1 LATTG
6 NSKLF
11 SHGAYSLLDKIAMV
25 FFGFLNVFFMARM
38 LSKAEVGVWVLF
50 TSVTAII
57 EMIRVGFIR
66 NPFITYLV
74 SAEGDDRKKIVTA
87 SFVLHVVLSLAMCAA
102 IVLGAIPLADFW
114 NSPGLTELFFVY
126 AINNLVFIPYHHF
139 EYLQQA
145 QLKFK
150 GIFVSN
156 VFRLGIFAAY
166 IAFRFVRGDT
176 PTLLELA
183 IAQTICTG
191 LGCFVAWYFVK
202 GTIDYS
208 RKVDWRLAS
217 ELFHYGK
224 FTLGTNISSMF
235 VKNTDSWMIGRMIST
250 AGVAIY
256 NPALRLSNLVEVPTL
271 AIAGVFFPQVAQKLK
286 ERGTEGVRDIYIKSV
301 SLILALT
308 IPVVLPLYIFA
319 ELAITLIFGPE
330 YVEAASILRVTLF
343 YTLIIPFNRQFGTV
357 MDGTKNPKIN
367 FYLLVLVAV
376 LNVIFNF
383 LFLTEFGVVG
393 SAFATLL
400 SYSCV
405 FVLNQVILYN
415 KFGVNTF
422 HVFTGI
428 FDWYKTGWNVFSRK
442 VLKGE
447 KKPYTS
453 A

>member
-1 LATTG
+1 LATSA
-6 NSKLF
+6 NPKLF
-11 SHGAYSLLDKIAMV
+11 SHGAYSLLDRIASV

-38 LSKAEVGVWVLF
+38 MSKADLGIWVLF
-50 TSVTAII
+50 TSVAAIL

-66 NPFITYLV
+66 NPFITHLV
-74 SAEGDDRKKIVTA
+74 SAEDGEKKKILTA
-87 SFVLHVVLSLAMCAA
+87 SFVLHCALSLVITAV
-102 IVLGAIPLADFW
+102 IVLGAVPLANFW
-114 NSPGLTELFFVY
+114 NAPGLATLFFVY
-126 AINNLVFIPYHHF
+126 AINNLAFIPYHHF

-150 GIFVSN
+150 GIFFSN
-156 VFRLGIFAAY
+156 LVRLGLLAVY
-166 IAFRFVRGDT
+166 IVFKFIIQDT
-176 PTLLELA
+176 PTLVELA
-183 IAQTICTG
+183 IVQTIATVIG
-191 LGCFVAWYFVK
+191 TFFAYAFVK
-202 GTIDYS
+202 GTILYS
-208 RKVDWRLAS
+208 RFVDWKLTG

-224 FTLGTNISSMF
+224 YTLGTNISSMF

-256 NPALRLSNLVEVPTL
+256 NPAVRLSNLVEVPTL

-286 ERGTEGVRDIYIKSV
+286 ERGEEGVREIYIKSV

-308 IPVVLPLYIFA
+308 LPMVLPLYIFA
-319 ELAITLIFGPE
+319 ELAITLIFGAE
-330 YVEAASILRVTLF
+330 YIDAAAILRVTLF

-383 LFLTEFGVVG
+383 FLLQEFGVIG

-400 SYSCV
+400 SYACV
-405 FVLNQVILYN
+405 FVLNQIILYN

-428 FDWYKTGWNVFSRK
+428 IDWYKIGWSVFCRRI
-442 VLKGE
+442 LKMD

>member
-1 LATTG
+1 LATSA

-11 SHGAYSLLDKIAMV
+11 AHGAYSLLDKIAMV

-38 LSKAEVGVWVLF
+38 MSKAELGIWVLF
-50 TSVTAII
+50 TSVTAIV

-74 SAEGDDRKKIVTA
+74 SAEIADKKKIVTA
-87 SFVLHVVLSLAMCAA
+87 SFMLHVVLSMAMCVM
-102 IVLGAIPLADFW
+102 IVLGAIPLSDFW

-156 VFRLGIFAAY
+156 LFRLGIFAVY
-166 IAFRFVRGDT
+166 IMIRFIANDT
-176 PTLLELA
+176 PTLVELA
-183 IAQTICTG
+183 IAQTVCTL
-191 LGCFVAWYFVK
+191 LGCFVAYYFVR
-202 GTIDYS
+202 GTIEYS
-208 RKVDWRLAS
+208 RTVDWKLTG

-235 VKNTDSWMIGRMIST
+235 VKNTDSWMIGRLIST

-256 NPALRLSNLVEVPTL
+256 NPAIRLSNLVEVPTL

-286 ERGTEGVRDIYIKSV
+286 EHGEQGVRDIYIKSV

-308 IPVVLPLYIFA
+308 IPVVVPLYIFA
-319 ELAITLIFGPE
+319 ELAITLIFGAE

-376 LNVIFNF
+376 LNIIFNF
-383 LFLTEFGVVG
+383 FFLTEFGVIG

-400 SYSCV
+400 SYACV
-405 FVLNQVILYN
+405 FVLNQIILYN

-428 FDWYKTGWNVFSRK
+428 IDWYKVGWGVFTRK
-442 VLKGE
+442 VLKTQ